1 MKLVDLTRTIKEIKK
16 VSTFL
21 ILWSCEE
28 LLLLCVG
35 WISHAASWEGKIQS
49 NLEPAFS
56 NCADPDKN
64 SPFPNEVINT
74 EKLEPKKKIPLLKFN
89 LEAKIRPRTWL
100 PPCCFRGLRM
110 DPLSGEMGT
119 ENGRGARFRFE
130 DLAMAVSL

>member
-64 SPFPNEVINT
+64 SPFPNEAINT
-74 EKLEPKKKIPLLKFN
+74 EKLEPKKKKNTPF
-89 LEAKIRPRTWL
+89 KI
-100 PPCCFRGLRM
+100 
-110 DPLSGEMGT
+110 
-119 ENGRGARFRFE
+119 
-130 DLAMAVSL
+130 